1 MTSLHD
7 QLRNSLKGRVCL
19 MGLGNLQYGD
29 DGFGVRLAEDLV
41 AAGMP
46 NVVIAG
52 TTPEAYIGRITAAGY
67 AHVVFLDAVDFAAPP
82 ASVVFLD
89 AREIEE
95 RFPQCSTHK
104 LSLGLLAKWAERSGG
119 TRAWLLGVQP
129 ESLAHTDQLTRSVAK
144 TLEMLKELLIALSS
158 SQLVDTRFA
167 EVDAS

>member
-1 MTSLHD
+1 MTNLRD

-19 MGLGNLQYGD
+19 MGLGNLEYGD

-52 TTPEAYIGRITAAGY
+52 TNPEDYIGRVAAAGY

-89 AREIEE
+89 ARKIEE

-104 LSLGLLAKWAERSGG
+104 LSLGLLAKWAELNAG
-119 TRAWLLGVQP
+119 THAWLLGVQP
-129 ESLAHTDQLTRSVAK
+129 ESLAHGDQLTRSVAY
-144 TLEMLKELLIALSS
+144 TLEMLKELLISLRSS
-158 SQLVDTRFA
+158 PLVDIRFA